1 MTAGLDVLRPTPSQR
16 RRYAVPVSPADTR
29 GVPRRRSSTN
39 KDTAVEKPRITCFG
53 VPSAPHR
60 SRWNGIPDPAF
71 SIGFRNAGPASD
83 QPHEVGPIV

>member
-39 KDTAVEKPRITCFG
+39 KDTAVECRGSRASACLLHRIVAAGMAFPTRR
-53 VPSAPHR
+53 SASGSAMPVLLATNR
-60 SRWNGIPDPAF
+60 TR
-71 SIGFRNAGPASD
+71 
-83 QPHEVGPIV
+83 